1 MLELNH
7 IALKAGHQ
15 ELVHQPISVQE
26 KGGQTIVFFGRNGTG
41 KTTLLRAIA
50 GRNGLVTYDIHING
64 RSIRQSSIHEWSR
77 RVCYISSHEVAGMQV
92 STYEYLLSA
101 RLGFTNGLG
110 LYTENDHTMTEKWIK
125 ELGITGLL
133 EKNYAYLSDGEKQLV
148 SIARAFIYETPVIL
162 LDEPTSSLDVP
173 NKKMITEM
181 LHRYAAIENK
191 LIIYTS
197 HDYFIAEKHCRQAWY
212 IDHHQQFMAGEF
224 AALNQFIR
232 QDFGI

>member
-1 MLELNH
+1 MLELNN
-7 IALKAGHQ
+7 ISLKAGNQ
-15 ELVHQPISVQE
+15 ALVQQPISVQE

-50 GRNGLVTYDIHING
+50 GRNGLGTYDIHING
-64 RSIRQSSIHEWSR
+64 RSIGKSSIHEWAR

-110 LYTENDHTMTEKWIK
+110 LYTENDHAMTEKWIK
-125 ELGITGLL
+125 ELGIEGLL
-133 EKNYAYLSDGEKQLV
+133 KKNYAYLSDGEKQLV

-197 HDYFIAEKHCRQAWY
+197 HDYFIAEKHCLQAWY
-212 IDHHQQFMAGEF
+212 IDHHQQFMSGEF
-224 AALNQFIR
+224 TALNQLIR